1 MDTLPICFVQI
12 SLGFVLG
19 HQTWRH
25 DAFMQKTACLVI
37 EWLDRNAA
45 SLGFGHR
52 LSLSFVYFVF
62 DCPSLL
68 SVIYLFFSLFWFIF
82 SYSLPAFSLGHEI
95 HVLGIWW
102 RAVSTNVLKRN
113 ECAVYVSCSVWWE
126 CCSNTD
132 SCHVSYVCHCV
143 QCVTRPVSSS
153 NPLPPLVHD
162 GQVIMPKSTSLLVWS
177 TSLQNKN
184 LDSDTLK
191 WDWTLDKF

>member
-1 MDTLPICFVQI
+1 MRSKHYGHLA
-12 SLGFVLG
+12 SLLCPNLRFVLG

-52 LSLSFVYFVF
+52 LSRSFVYFVF

-68 SVIYLFFSLFWFIF
+68 SVIYLYLSLFWFIF

-102 RAVSTNVLKRN
+102 RAVSTNALKRN
-113 ECAVYVSCSVWWE
+113 ECAVCIFPAVCGGNAAATQIPVMFHMFAIVCSASPGL
-126 CCSNTD
+126 C
-132 SCHVSYVCHCV
+132 
-143 QCVTRPVSSS
+143 
-153 NPLPPLVHD
+153 PPPTPFHL
-162 GQVIMPKSTSLLVWS
+162 
-177 TSLQNKN
+177 
-184 LDSDTLK
+184 
-191 WDWTLDKF
+191 

>member
-1 MDTLPICFVQI
+1 MDTLPICFVRI

-25 DAFMQKTACLVI
+25 NAFMQKTACLVI

-68 SVIYLFFSLFWFIF
+68 SVIYLFLSLLWIIF
-82 SYSLPAFSLGHEI
+82 SYSLPAFSLRHEI

-113 ECAVYVSCSVWWE
+113 ECDHGVCMFPAVCGGNAAATQIPVMFHMFANVCSA
-126 CCSNTD
+126 SPGL
-132 SCHVSYVCHCV
+132 Y
-143 QCVTRPVSSS
+143 
-153 NPLPPLVHD
+153 PPPTPSH
-162 GQVIMPKSTSLLVWS
+162 I
-177 TSLQNKN
+177 
-184 LDSDTLK
+184 
-191 WDWTLDKF
+191 